1 MARFIVA
8 YDLDFSKCGEVIC
21 LLGDETLASSLQSFI
36 SFGARK
42 RKLPTLELISISWV
56 LVQTIYG
63 PFGIK
68 P

>member
-1 MARFIVA
+1 
-8 YDLDFSKCGEVIC
+8 LDFSKCGEVIC